1 MQDRMA
7 IRVDYWAAA
16 DANLKLYDL
25 EGIGEF
31 RDELAG
37 EYAAASVRGRPG
49 PLGGLYNLSVEIV
62 STLSLSYV
70 VKLLL
75 DGIAFDLI
83 KEGTKTFVL
92 RPFLLAY
99 RKLRERN
106 GNKPYRGDIDE
117 LRLIFQDSVVIVDC
131 LGDGSIASSLEKI
144 LQTLAPHSTP
154 RLRLNQPRRG

>member
-1 MQDRMA
+1 MQDGMA

-16 DANLKLYDL
+16 DANLKLCDL

-37 EYAAASVRGRPG
+37 EYAAAIVRGRPG

-75 DGIAFDLI
+75 DGIAFDVI

-92 RPFLLAY
+92 QPFLLAY

-106 GNKPYRGDIDE
+106 GNKPCRGDIDE
-117 LRLIFQDSVVIVDC
+117 LR
-131 LGDGSIASSLEKI
+131 
-144 LQTLAPHSTP
+144 
-154 RLRLNQPRRG
+154 